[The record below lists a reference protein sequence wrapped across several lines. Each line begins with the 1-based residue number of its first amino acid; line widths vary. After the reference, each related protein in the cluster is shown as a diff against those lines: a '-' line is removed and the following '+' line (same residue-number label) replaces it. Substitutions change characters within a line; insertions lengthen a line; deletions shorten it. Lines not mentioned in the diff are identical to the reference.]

1 MGRFLATHFYLILF
15 MFAFLNQYSYILIS
29 LFILTIGFFL
39 VYRIFSIKT
48 ALLSV
53 LILLIIAVFS
63 QNFLTSSSDGLK
75 DISAWESLPNSGR
88 PVLLYLYSDL

>member
-1 MGRFLATHFYLILF
+1 MGLFLAKHFYLILF

-29 LFILTIGFFL
+29 LFILTMAFFL
-39 VYRIFSIKT
+39 VYRTFSIKT

-53 LILLIIAVFS
+53 LILVIIGVFF
-63 QNFLTSSSDGLK
+63 QNSLTSSSDELK
-75 DISAWESLPNSGR
+75 DISTWESLHNSGR